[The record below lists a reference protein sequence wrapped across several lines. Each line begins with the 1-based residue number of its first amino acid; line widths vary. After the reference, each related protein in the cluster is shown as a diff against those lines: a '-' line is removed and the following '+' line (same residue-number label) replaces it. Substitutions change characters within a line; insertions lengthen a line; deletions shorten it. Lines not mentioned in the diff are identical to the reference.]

1 MIQLEEVKSVT
12 ILEKLNRLSELEND
26 LIATLDMI
34 CFYVSNFQTKTL
46 KKVNDE
52 ENDESKKYEMNQ
64 IVYNNLKTIMDCVS
78 NLEFAI
84 DGYQTTES
92 RKLYDYILSNKIN
105 LIREKEDIEHDLML
119 ARKQDDSSDNPRK
132 TSLTLEPKDNGK
144 D

>member
-1 MIQLEEVKSVT
+1 
-12 ILEKLNRLSELEND
+12 
-26 LIATLDMI
+26 
-34 CFYVSNFQTKTL
+34 
-46 KKVNDE
+46 
-52 ENDESKKYEMNQ
+52 
-64 IVYNNLKTIMDCVS
+64 MDCVS
-78 NLEFAI
+78 NLEFTI

-119 ARKQDDSSDNPRK
+119 ARKQDDSSDNSRK

>member
-1 MIQLEEVKSVT
+1 
-12 ILEKLNRLSELEND
+12 
-26 LIATLDMI
+26 
-34 CFYVSNFQTKTL
+34 
-46 KKVNDE
+46 
-52 ENDESKKYEMNQ
+52 MNL
-64 IVYNNLKTIMDCVS
+64 IVYNNLKKIMDCVS

>member
-1 MIQLEEVKSVT
+1 VIQLEEVKSVT

-26 LIATLDMI
+26 VIATLDMI

-92 RKLYDYILSNKIN
+92 RKLYDYILSNKIKFN
-105 LIREKEDIEHDLML
+105 
-119 ARKQDDSSDNPRK
+119 
-132 TSLTLEPKDNGK
+132 
-144 D
+144 

>member
-1 MIQLEEVKSVT
+1 MEEVKSVT

-26 LIATLDMI
+26 VIATLDMI
-34 CFYVSNFQTKTL
+34 C
-46 KKVNDE
+46 
-52 ENDESKKYEMNQ
+52 
-64 IVYNNLKTIMDCVS
+64 
-78 NLEFAI
+78 
-84 DGYQTTES
+84 
-92 RKLYDYILSNKIN
+92 YILSNKIN